1 MQAKQL
7 RREKRQLKKI
17 RFAELLGFKYRQFL
31 GMKEP
36 KWSPF
41 YEKPAVKPSKDA
53 SMTNKQRLL
62 FNRMDNNHKGIKRHG
77 RFQTT

>member
-7 RREKRQLKKI
+7 RRKKRQLKKI
-17 RFAELLGFKYRQFL
+17 RFAEILGFRYRQFL

-41 YEKPAVKPSKDA
+41 YEKPMPTPSKA
-53 SMTNKQRLL
+53 TGMTNKERLL